1 MSIFDVQHQERAH
14 RVLQQALASG
24 RMPHAYLFAGPD
36 GVGREMLADRLARLL
51 LCESPPR
58 RPLPGELAGATAD
71 GLGLDACGQCTNCRL
86 VEAGTHPDLHLVYRQ
101 LNRQHPDATIRK
113 QKALFLGVDVIR
125 HFVVDR
131 AATRPIRGR
140 AKIFILRE
148 AERLNDAAQNALL
161 KTLEEPPSDT
171 FLILI
176 TTGLDRMLP
185 TTRSRCQQ
193 IHFQA
198 LPDDYVARRLRD
210 LRPDA
215 PPEAVQYLARHA
227 EGSLG
232 LALQMLDD
240 NLYALKRTW
249 GERLLP
255 LIGGGQAFA
264 AHVLAEPFIA
274 DARQLAESVSERDPD
289 VSDTDALRTT
299 LQALMAVVG
308 DFYRD
313 ALRTKVGLASALT
326 NADQSEVPERLAA
339 GTAEALTAAL
349 RHLADAEANLRR
361 NANVDLTVET
371 LFLGLAAA
379 ARGLVR
385 SPASSPTG

>member
-14 RVLQQALASG
+14 RVLQQALANR
-24 RMPHAYLFAGPD
+24 RMPHAYLFAGPE
-36 GVGREMLADRLARLL
+36 GVGREMLAARLARLL

-58 RPLPGELAGATAD
+58 RPLPGELTDATPD
-71 GLGLDACGQCTNCRL
+71 GLGRDACNQCTDCRL
-86 VEAGTHPDLHLVYRQ
+86 VDAGTHPDLHLIYRQ
-101 LNRQHPDATIRK
+101 LNRQHPDAAIRK
-113 QKALFLGVDVIR
+113 QKALFLGVDVVR

-131 AATRPIRGR
+131 ATTRPIRGR
-140 AKIFILRE
+140 AKVFILRE

-193 IHFQA
+193 MHFQA
-198 LPDDYVARRLRD
+198 LPADYVAQRLREM
-210 LRPDA
+210 RPDA
-215 PPEAVQYLARHA
+215 APEVVDYLARHA

-240 NLYALKRTW
+240 NLYTLKRTW
-249 GERLLP
+249 GERLLE
-255 LIGGGQAFA
+255 LAGGGPGFA
-264 AHVLAEPFIA
+264 AHTLAEPFIA
-274 DARQLAESVSERDPD
+274 DARQLAERVSERDPD
-289 VSDTDALRTT
+289 VSDTDALRTA
-299 LQALMAVVG
+299 LQTLMAAIG

-313 ALRTKVGLASALT
+313 ALRVKVGLASDLT
-326 NADQSEVPERLAA
+326 NIDQAEVHERLAA
-339 GTAEALTAAL
+339 GTADALADAL
-349 RHLADAEANLRR
+349 HRLADAEANLRR
-361 NANVDLTVET
+361 NANVDLTSET

-379 ARGLVR
+379 ARGIVG
-385 SPASSPTG
+385 SSASSPAG